1 MAPLARRGRSMKPRS
16 IFYRHY
22 NRLLDLCFWAF
33 VVIKSTLLLQ
43 RLGYVQ
49 HPLFAAGNPVRL
61 VIGFASLGSYL
72 GLILLMVVWA
82 WRDEYAER
90 LWRQAAR
97 SFVFVMLLSPF
108 IWMGGIFV
116 TAKLGVGLDVLRANP
131 GTSLVPHYARFSNPS
146 NSVGIMQFEGI
157 NYALTQLLNYIP
169 FVFALLYKW
178 HRWRDGE

>member
-1 MAPLARRGRSMKPRS
+1 MKPRS

-22 NRLLDLCFWAF
+22 NRLLDLCFWVF
-33 VVIKSTLLLQ
+33 VAIKSTKLLQ
-43 RLGYVQ
+43 RAGYVPY
-49 HPLFAAGNPVRL
+49 PLFPEGTPMRIL
-61 VIGFASLGSYL
+61 IGAASLSSYV
-72 GLILLMVVWA
+72 GLVLMMVVWA

-97 SFVFVMLLSPF
+97 SFVFVMLLSPLF
-108 IWMGGIFV
+108 WMGGILV
-116 TAKLGVGLDVLRANP
+116 TAKLGIGLDVLRANP
-131 GTSLVPHYARFSNPS
+131 GTSLVPHYARFPNPS

-169 FVFALLYKW
+169 FTFVALYKW